1 MGVLALVSHFRL
13 VDVTG
18 FPRSNTLAIARAIY
32 FSSKPS
38 TPYHSR
44 RTGIRHH
51 GHIGG
56 TAVTHHG
63 RTHGYFFE
71 HKPSV
76 DGANDSRPS
85 HSPADSRLSFT
96 APVTALFSKRSYPA
110 FFSDSSALI
119 REAKRGLDAP
129 KDRCPTV
136 SLLEPALS
144 HQKTGQARQNNKP
157 NRKCVRLA
165 QVSSCCLPG
174 RGTTLYIAA
183 QGTQLASEARATFR
197 VVDAATAHF
206 STCYPYEGPKGDYS
220 NGPATRG

>member
-1 MGVLALVSHFRL
+1 MDTFLSTSPAWMAQTTLDLLIPLQIPGCPSQRL
-13 VDVTG
+13 L
-18 FPRSNTLAIARAIY
+18 P
-32 FSSKPS
+32 PS
-38 TPYHSR
+38 SR
-44 RTGIRHH
+44 RDLT
-51 GHIGG
+51 
-56 TAVTHHG
+56 
-63 RTHGYFFE
+63 
-71 HKPSV
+71 
-76 DGANDSRPS
+76 
-85 HSPADSRLSFT
+85 
-96 APVTALFSKRSYPA
+96 PA

-165 QVSSCCLPG
+165 QVSSCCLRA